1 MTKREQEVL
10 HLLMQGK
17 SNKQIAQKLDI
28 SNYTARDHVS
38 ALLRKSGA
46 RTRTE
51 LIAMQAGQKNTLPRH
66 LQCIIRDCT
75 H

>member
-17 SNKQIAQKLDI
+17 SNKQIAQQLEI
-28 SNYTARDHVS
+28 SNYTVRDHVS
-38 ALLRKSGA
+38 SLLRKSGA

-51 LIAMQAGQKNTLPRH
+51 LTAMQAGQKNIAPLH
-66 LQCIIRDCT
+66 L
-75 H
+75 